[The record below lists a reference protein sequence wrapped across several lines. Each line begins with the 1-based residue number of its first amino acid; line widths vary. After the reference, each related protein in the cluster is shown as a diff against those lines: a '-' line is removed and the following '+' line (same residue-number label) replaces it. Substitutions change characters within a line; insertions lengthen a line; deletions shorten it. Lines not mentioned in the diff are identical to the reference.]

1 MEDVRRNVRQ
11 QFLLPQCQTCAHV
24 DDETVG
30 EVVASNTRRNGKVR
44 SFVAN
49 PIGAGRTE
57 VLPALVVEAEEVQ
70 AMESDGEE
78 MIDESVAI
86 RSSSS
91 TGSVD
96 SDSEEVINFGIQ
108 PLVRTLE
115 YFQELRGQHLSIPC
129 HTWGVAAPDVFKC
142 SVEEVRTRNA
152 AASVARV
159 VRGAVGSYPTFP
171 VKVPELGQTYINQP
185 LSYVQAHAIGLDD
198 KFSVVECPPVQA

>member
-1 MEDVRRNVRQ
+1 MRRNARQ

-30 EVVASNTRRNGKVR
+30 EVVASNRNGKV
-44 SFVAN
+44 SSVVAN

-91 TGSVD
+91 SGSVD

-108 PLVRTLE
+108 P
-115 YFQELRGQHLSIPC
+115 
-129 HTWGVAAPDVFKC
+129 
-142 SVEEVRTRNA
+142 
-152 AASVARV
+152 
-159 VRGAVGSYPTFP
+159 
-171 VKVPELGQTYINQP
+171 
-185 LSYVQAHAIGLDD
+185 
-198 KFSVVECPPVQA
+198 

>member
-1 MEDVRRNVRQ
+1 M
-11 QFLLPQCQTCAHV
+11 
-24 DDETVG
+24 
-30 EVVASNTRRNGKVR
+30 
-44 SFVAN
+44 
-49 PIGAGRTE
+49 
-57 VLPALVVEAEEVQ
+57 VEAEEAQ

-78 MIDESVAI
+78 MINESVVI

-142 SVEEVRTRNA
+142 SVEEVRCCF
-152 AASVARV
+152 SCE
-159 VRGAVGSYPTFP
+159 GGSRSCWLLPYFP
-171 VKVPELGQTYINQP
+171 CQSP
-185 LSYVQAHAIGLDD
+185 
-198 KFSVVECPPVQA
+198 

>member
-1 MEDVRRNVRQ
+1 MEDVRRNARQ

-108 PLVRTLE
+108 P
-115 YFQELRGQHLSIPC
+115 
-129 HTWGVAAPDVFKC
+129 
-142 SVEEVRTRNA
+142 
-152 AASVARV
+152 
-159 VRGAVGSYPTFP
+159 
-171 VKVPELGQTYINQP
+171 
-185 LSYVQAHAIGLDD
+185 
-198 KFSVVECPPVQA
+198 

>member
-1 MEDVRRNVRQ
+1 MRRHARQ
-11 QFLLPQCQTCAHV
+11 QVLLPQCQTCV

-30 EVVASNTRRNGKVR
+30 EVVASNTRRNGKAR

-91 TGSVD
+91 SGSVD
-96 SDSEEVINFGIQ
+96 SDSKEVINFGIQ
-108 PLVRTLE
+108 P
-115 YFQELRGQHLSIPC
+115 
-129 HTWGVAAPDVFKC
+129 
-142 SVEEVRTRNA
+142 
-152 AASVARV
+152 
-159 VRGAVGSYPTFP
+159 
-171 VKVPELGQTYINQP
+171 
-185 LSYVQAHAIGLDD
+185 
-198 KFSVVECPPVQA
+198 

>member
-1 MEDVRRNVRQ
+1 
-11 QFLLPQCQTCAHV
+11 
-24 DDETVG
+24 
-30 EVVASNTRRNGKVR
+30 
-44 SFVAN
+44 
-49 PIGAGRTE
+49 
-57 VLPALVVEAEEVQ
+57 
-70 AMESDGEE
+70 

-129 HTWGVAAPDVFKC
+129 HTLGVAAPDVFKC

-152 AASVARV
+152 AASVL
-159 VRGAVGSYPTFP
+159 GWFE
-171 VKVPELGQTYINQP
+171 ELLDLTLLSLSKSLSSGRHTSINHSPMSRHIP
-185 LSYVQAHAIGLDD
+185 LVWMTSSVLLNAPPIQA
-198 KFSVVECPPVQA
+198 